1 MNSLKLMLLIIFSWP
16 IVALA
21 QSSSS
26 EARLIRLEEGQKSL
40 DKRFDD
46 LNTRFDTRLGDLRTE
61 MNTRFTELRADMNT
75 RFEAQDK
82 RFDTL
87 TFWFQLIMGA
97 LIVIIGGLVSQ
108 WLFLW
113 RRVIH
118 VETVVEGHLKETEKD
133 LLLGYYR
140 KELEEL
146 KSEVN
151 KLKTQAAT

>member
-1 MNSLKLMLLIIFSWP
+1 MHALKLIFTVVFCWT
-16 IVALA
+16 IVASG
-21 QSSSS
+21 QSPST

-46 LNTRFDTRLGDLRTE
+46 LNTRLGDLRSE
-61 MNTRFTELRADMNT
+61 MNTRFTELREDVN
-75 RFEAQDK
+75 K
-82 RFDTL
+82 RFDTME
-87 TFWFQLIMGA
+87 FWFQLVMGA
-97 LIVIIGGLVSQ
+97 LVVIIGGLISQ
-108 WLFLW
+108 WVFLW

-146 KSEVN
+146 KQEVS
-151 KLKTQAAT
+151 KLKAKIAA

>member
-1 MNSLKLMLLIIFSWP
+1 MPTVKLML
-16 IVALA
+16 IVVLGWTFIAFA
-21 QSSSS
+21 QSPSV
-26 EARLIRLEEGQKSL
+26 ETRLIRLEEGQKSL

-46 LNTRFDTRLGDLRTE
+46 LNMRLSDLRSE
-61 MNTRFTELRADMNT
+61 MNTRFAELREDMNK

-97 LIVIIGGLVSQ
+97 LVVIIGGLVGQ

-118 VETVVEGHLKETEKD
+118 VESVVEGHLKETEKD

-140 KELEEL
+140 KELDEL
-146 KSEVN
+146 KHEVN
-151 KLKTQAAT
+151 KLKAKAAT

>member
-1 MNSLKLMLLIIFSWP
+1 MHALKLIFTVVFCWT
-16 IVALA
+16 IVASG
-21 QSSSS
+21 QSPST

-46 LNTRFDTRLGDLRTE
+46 LNTRLGDLRSE
-61 MNTRFTELRADMNT
+61 MNARFAELREDMNK

-87 TFWFQLIMGA
+87 EFWFQLIMGA
-97 LIVIIGGLVSQ
+97 LVVIIGGLISQ
-108 WLFLW
+108 WVFLW

-140 KELEEL
+140 KELEEV
-146 KSEVN
+146 KQEVN
-151 KLKTQAAT
+151 KLKAKVAA